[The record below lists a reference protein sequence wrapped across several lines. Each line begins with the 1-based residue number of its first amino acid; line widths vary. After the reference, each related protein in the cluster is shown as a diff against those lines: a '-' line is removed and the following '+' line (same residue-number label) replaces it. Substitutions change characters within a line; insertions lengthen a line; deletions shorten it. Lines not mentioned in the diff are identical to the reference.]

1 MLGLYPQSTDSKVLT
16 SLKENKMDY
25 VLSTIVISY
34 IDKLD
39 NDIQKLTY
47 TKVEDIYPSLINT
60 HHLMQTLK
68 SNDSYIITG
77 MEYELESIDFNSVDT
92 EISNTV
98 H

>member
-1 MLGLYPQSTDSKVLT
+1 
-16 SLKENKMDY
+16 MDY

-34 IDKLD
+34 VDKLD

-47 TKVEDIYPSLINT
+47 TKVEDIYPSLPNT

-77 MEYELESIDFNSVDT
+77 MEYELESIDFNSVT
-92 EISNTV
+92 ASIALFAAR
-98 H
+98 

>member
-1 MLGLYPQSTDSKVLT
+1 
-16 SLKENKMDY
+16 MDY

-47 TKVEDIYPSLINT
+47 TKVEDIYPSLPNT

-77 MEYELESIDFNSVDT
+77 LEYELESIEFENFDN
-92 EISNTV
+92 EISNTF

>member
-1 MLGLYPQSTDSKVLT
+1 
-16 SLKENKMDY
+16 MDY

-47 TKVEDIYPSLINT
+47 TKVEDIYPSLPNT
-60 HHLMQTLK
+60 HHLMRTLK

-77 MEYELESIDFNSVDT
+77 LEYELESIEFENFDN

>member
-1 MLGLYPQSTDSKVLT
+1 
-16 SLKENKMDY
+16 MDY

-34 IDKLD
+34 IDRLD

-47 TKVEDIYPSLINT
+47 TKVEDIYPSLPNT
-60 HHLMQTLK
+60 HHLMRTLK

-77 MEYELESIDFNSVDT
+77 LEYELESIEFENFDN

>member
-47 TKVEDIYPSLINT
+47 TKVEDIYPNLPNT

-68 SNDSYIITG
+68 SNDSYTIVA
-77 MEYELESIDFNSVDT
+77 MEYELESIDFNSVDP
-92 EISNTV
+92 EINNTV